1 MAEFSPGRS
10 KPAVVTRAAG
20 DLLPGCQAENG
31 QRPGAA
37 CLRPACPQWPS
48 RPCVNRDPH
57 RNRARASEG
66 RPATESTIA
75 RTTGLSKQ
83 TVARPAAGAGVR
95 FCAARSTT
103 TVAAIPPSSICS
115 TQTPQMIRPGRVRR
129 VREAIKRH
137 GEEMRAAIQAMD
149 QAQTAQD

>member
-83 TVARPAAGAGVR
+83 TVARR
-95 FCAARSTT
+95 L
-103 TVAAIPPSSICS
+103 
-115 TQTPQMIRPGRVRR
+115 
-129 VREAIKRH
+129 
-137 GEEMRAAIQAMD
+137 QALV
-149 QAQTAQD
+149 